1 MKKTIALISFM
12 CIFLLAACQSDSS
25 QPESKKKSGDHKI
38 ASMSIHLTNDLLAL
52 GVTPAGSVVGGELK
66 DFLPHVK
73 DQLKDTKKLG
83 PASTRIWKLYLS

>member
-1 MKKTIALISFM
+1 MY
-12 CIFLLAACQSDSS
+12 FLTGCLPIRFNTAGV
-25 QPESKKKSGDHKI
+25 KKKSGDHKI

-73 DQLKDTKKLG
+73 NQLKDTKNSAL
-83 PASTRIWKLYLS
+83 PQIRIWKLYLS